1 MTAAHPLHV
10 TAECHTAPGR
20 APIGRVTTA
29 VYRYP
34 TPQPEA
40 DGTLTWDAT
49 TAVAVTLE
57 ADGRSG
63 LGWTYSSAS
72 AADIIRHDL
81 AGLVHGRDAYDVT
94 AGWEA
99 MHRAGR
105 NLGTRGLY
113 MQALS
118 AVDIAWWI
126 SRPGCSTPSSHCSSS
141 PATRCTAGSS
151 WPGSCPR
158 VLAGRWLRRWWT

>member
-40 DGTLTWDAT
+40 DGTLTWDA

-99 MHRAGR
+99 MHRAWR

-118 AVDIAWWI
+118 AVDIAWWDLKA
-126 SRPGCSTPSSHCSSS
+126 RLLDLPLT
-141 PATRCTAGSS
+141 ATRRSGA
-151 WPGSCPR
+151 
-158 VLAGRWLRRWWT
+158 VVALGRLHEHKDQDR